1 MASRLKEL
9 YDTKIRAE
17 LKKQL
22 GYTNEMQ
29 LPKLEKIV
37 LNMGVGEAATDK
49 KKLESAVKDMTA
61 IAGQKVVITKAKK
74 SLANFKLK
82 EGMPIG
88 CKVTLRRDR
97 MYDFLDRLVNV
108 AMPRIRDFRG
118 LNGKSFDGKGNYAFG
133 IKEQIIF
140 PEIDF
145 DKIDNIRGMDIIIC
159 TTANNDKDAK
169 ALLAAFNFPFYIMS
183 KVSLIER
190 NKKRIKM
197 SKSLGS
203 KRQKLLDVARDRNAK
218 PEDIF
223 EANLKLAKLPRNSSV
238 VRVRNRCALSGRPR
252 GYYRKFDISRIA
264 LRELASEGKL
274 PGVRKSSW

>member
-17 LKKQL
+17 LKQQL
-22 GYTNEMQ
+22 GLKNEMEI
-29 LPKLEKIV
+29 PKLEKIV

-49 KKLESAVKDMTA
+49 KKLEAAVKDMTA

-82 EGMPIG
+82 EGMQIG
-88 CKVTLRRDR
+88 CKVTLRKDR

-118 LNGKSFDGKGNYAFG
+118 INGKSFDGKGNYSFG

-145 DKIDNIRGMDIIIC
+145 DKIDNIRGMDITVC
-159 TTANNDKDAK
+159 TTAKNDKEAK
-169 ALLAAFNFPFYIMS
+169 ALLAAFNFPFY
-183 KVSLIER
+183 
-190 NKKRIKM
+190 N
-197 SKSLGS
+197 
-203 KRQKLLDVARDRNAK
+203 
-218 PEDIF
+218 
-223 EANLKLAKLPRNSSV
+223 
-238 VRVRNRCALSGRPR
+238 
-252 GYYRKFDISRIA
+252 
-264 LRELASEGKL
+264 
-274 PGVRKSSW
+274 

>member
-22 GYTNEMQ
+22 GLTNEMEI
-29 LPKLEKIV
+29 PKLEKIV

-49 KKLESAVKDMTA
+49 KKLEAAVKDMTA

-82 EGMPIG
+82 EGMHIG
-88 CKVTLRRDR
+88 CKVTLRKDR
-97 MYDFLDRLVNV
+97 MYDFLDRLINV

-118 LNGKSFDGKGNYAFG
+118 INGKSFDSKGNYSFG

-145 DKIDNIRGMDIIIC
+145 DKIDNIRGMDITVC
-159 TTANNDKDAK
+159 TTAKTDKEAK
-169 ALLAAFNFPFYIMS
+169 ALLAAFNFPFY
-183 KVSLIER
+183 
-190 NKKRIKM
+190 N
-197 SKSLGS
+197 
-203 KRQKLLDVARDRNAK
+203 
-218 PEDIF
+218 
-223 EANLKLAKLPRNSSV
+223 
-238 VRVRNRCALSGRPR
+238 
-252 GYYRKFDISRIA
+252 
-264 LRELASEGKL
+264 
-274 PGVRKSSW
+274 

>member
-22 GYTNEMQ
+22 GLTNEMEI
-29 LPKLEKIV
+29 PKLEKIV

-49 KKLESAVKDMTA
+49 KKLEAAVKDMTA

-82 EGMPIG
+82 EGMHIG
-88 CKVTLRRDR
+88 CKVTLRKDR
-97 MYDFLDRLVNV
+97 MYDFLDRLINV

-118 LNGKSFDGKGNYAFG
+118 INGKSFDGKGNYSFG

-145 DKIDNIRGMDIIIC
+145 DKIDNIRGMDITVC
-159 TTANNDKDAK
+159 TTA
-169 ALLAAFNFPFYIMS
+169 
-183 KVSLIER
+183 
-190 NKKRIKM
+190 KR
-197 SKSLGS
+197 
-203 KRQKLLDVARDRNAK
+203 RY
-218 PEDIF
+218 
-223 EANLKLAKLPRNSSV
+223 
-238 VRVRNRCALSGRPR
+238 SGI
-252 GYYRKFDISRIA
+252 DQSI
-264 LRELASEGKL
+264 
-274 PGVRKSSW
+274 

>member
-22 GYTNEMQ
+22 GLTNEMEI
-29 LPKLEKIV
+29 PKLEKIV

-49 KKLESAVKDMTA
+49 KKLEAAVKDMTA

-82 EGMPIG
+82 EGMHIG
-88 CKVTLRRDR
+88 CKVTLRKDR
-97 MYDFLDRLVNV
+97 MYDFLDRLINV

-118 LNGKSFDGKGNYAFG
+118 INGKSFDGKGNYSFG

-145 DKIDNIRGMDIIIC
+145 DKIDNIRGMDITVC
-159 TTANNDKDAK
+159 TTAKTDKEAK
-169 ALLAAFNFPFYIMS
+169 ALLAAFNFPFY
-183 KVSLIER
+183 
-190 NKKRIKM
+190 N
-197 SKSLGS
+197 
-203 KRQKLLDVARDRNAK
+203 
-218 PEDIF
+218 
-223 EANLKLAKLPRNSSV
+223 
-238 VRVRNRCALSGRPR
+238 
-252 GYYRKFDISRIA
+252 
-264 LRELASEGKL
+264 
-274 PGVRKSSW
+274 

>member
-22 GYTNEMQ
+22 GYKNDMQ

-49 KKLESAVKDMTA
+49 KKLEAAVKDMTA

-82 EGMPIG
+82 EGMQIG

-159 TTANNDKDAK
+159 TTAKNDKDAK
-169 ALLAAFNFPFYIMS
+169 ALLAAFNFPFY
-183 KVSLIER
+183 
-190 NKKRIKM
+190 N
-197 SKSLGS
+197 
-203 KRQKLLDVARDRNAK
+203 
-218 PEDIF
+218 
-223 EANLKLAKLPRNSSV
+223 
-238 VRVRNRCALSGRPR
+238 
-252 GYYRKFDISRIA
+252 
-264 LRELASEGKL
+264 
-274 PGVRKSSW
+274 